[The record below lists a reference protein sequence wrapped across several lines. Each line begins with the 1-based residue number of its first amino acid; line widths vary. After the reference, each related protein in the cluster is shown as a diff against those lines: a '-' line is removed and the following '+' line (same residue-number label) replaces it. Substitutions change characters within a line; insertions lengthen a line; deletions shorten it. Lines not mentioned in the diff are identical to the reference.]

1 MRLRGRPRR
10 HPDHWASA
18 HERARVRAAERL
30 DAPLQ
35 ADEETWLDAHLTEC
49 QWCRLIAAA
58 YATDQ
63 LAIRRL
69 REDTPQPPRDLWA
82 RTAAGIER
90 EAAARG
96 LPGRRD
102 PRRPAAS
109 LPALGALSGIAVVA
123 LVVVA
128 AAVSGGWFSEV
139 GQVAVAPTAAP
150 TLASPGGL
158 PAATALA
165 VAAERVHWLG
175 AVENGTFAYNV
186 ADIRAVCQEDRRPD
200 CAPFADENARRVTLI
215 ATPRFIFQSPI
226 DNQAVVVGT
235 DASGADAVLVVSL
248 PASDAA
254 PPQTASAAPDASGT
268 PADSPVA
275 SPGVTSA
282 AGSTDAPA
290 PTPTSASTD
299 EPVSTDASTPTEAP
313 IGTDAP
319 IRAPSEVPAA
329 TIAASPEPGPSESSG
344 PEPSPGAIAIITDV
358 VVVGRSASYSPDGA
372 WFAFSARPSDGSAG
386 PDIYVWHVG
395 DLQARALTTDHVS
408 VFASWVGGFVLGSR
422 LSPDSADPAG
432 PTGSIPPGEP
442 DASAA
447 TDGQT
452 GASVPLPTPPVP
464 RPPTP
469 TPPTPTQPVPTGD
482 ASSLADDAASPEAS
496 PLVEPTPILEWVPQ
510 TFLTDPWTGI
520 ELPLADAEWL
530 PAVAP
535 GGLVVVAWQG
545 TVGLGP
551 DGITAAPL
559 SGNLVVH
566 PFHGPGEDA
575 FALSSPELS
584 PGSSASI
591 DASVLP
597 SLLASISPSLLP
609 TAVVSLSPLP
619 PSAPVSPPTDAPA
632 SPLPEVLHDF
642 PAQVVAAGPIADFDA
657 RWDDTGSWLALWI
670 ADPLDPGL
678 GRLSLLHFDPFTGIM
693 DRPPGA
699 PQDVT
704 ALPGFSIGFGRL
716 AWVSPP
722 GQGGEGSR
730 IQIAAW
736 TPNEVGAIESI
747 PVEGAIVI
755 Q

>member
-10 HPDHWASA
+10 RPDHWASP
-18 HERARVRAAERL
+18 HERARVRAAERVA
-30 DAPLQ
+30 APLP
-35 ADEETWLDAHLTEC
+35 ADEESWLEAHLTGC
-49 QWCRLIAAA
+49 QPCRLIAAA

-69 REDTPQPPRDLWA
+69 REDAPQPPRDLWA

-90 EAAARG
+90 ESTARR
-96 LPGRRD
+96 LPRRRG

-128 AAVSGGWFSEV
+128 TAVSGGWFGEV
-139 GQVAVAPTAAP
+139 GQVAVTPTAPP
-150 TLASPGGL
+150 TLASPGGS

-165 VAAERVHWLG
+165 VAAEEVHWLG
-175 AVENGTFAYNV
+175 AAENGTFAYNV
-186 ADIRAVCQEDRRPD
+186 ADIRSVCQKDHQPV
-200 CAPFADENARRVTLI
+200 CAPFADENARRVTLVV
-215 ATPRFIFQSPI
+215 TPSFIFQSPI
-226 DNQAVVVGT
+226 DDQAVVVGT
-235 DASGADAVLVVSL
+235 DASGADVVLVVSL
-248 PASDAA
+248 PAPDPA
-254 PPQTASAAPDASGT
+254 PLQTTSAAPDASGT
-268 PADSPVA
+268 PADSPIA
-275 SPGVTSA
+275 APGGTNAVDPTAPLNPTAVTSN
-282 AGSTDAPA
+282 
-290 PTPTSASTD
+290 
-299 EPVSTDASTPTEAP
+299 EPVLTPEPLPTEAP

-319 IRAPSEVPAA
+319 ILAPSEVPAA
-329 TIAASPEPGPSESSG
+329 TVAASDEPGPSASSG

-395 DLQARALTTDHVS
+395 DLQARALTADHTS
-408 VFASWVGGFVLGSR
+408 VFASWVGGIVLGSR
-422 LSPDSADPAG
+422 LSPDPADPAE

-447 TDGQT
+447 ADGQPA
-452 GASVPLPTPPVP
+452 ASAPLPT
-464 RPPTP
+464 PPTP
-469 TPPTPTQPVPTGD
+469 TPPTPTQPIPTAD
-482 ASSLADDAASPEAS
+482 ASSPVDATASPAASALLP
-496 PLVEPTPILEWVPQ
+496 PRPFLERVPQ
-510 TFLTDPWTGI
+510 TFVIDPWTGI
-520 ELPLADAEWL
+520 ELPLAAAEWR

-559 SGNLVVH
+559 TGNLVVH
-566 PFHGPGEDA
+566 PFRGPSEDA
-575 FALSSPELS
+575 FAAAAAGLS
-584 PGSSASI
+584 PGSSESI

-597 SLLASISPSLLP
+597 SLLASISPTLLP
-609 TAVVSLSPLP
+609 TAIASLSPL
-619 PSAPVSPPTDAPA
+619 APA
-632 SPLPEVLHDF
+632 SGSASPQTAASVSPLQGVLHDF

-678 GRLSLLHFDPFTGIM
+678 GRLSLLHFDPLTGIV
-693 DRPPGA
+693 DRPSGA

-736 TPNEVGAIESI
+736 TANEVGTIESI